1 MLTPC
6 FFYRAAMCILL
17 AAACWD
23 WVSAFLPLALFC
35 YAATLPEAFRLMES
49 TSMEMLLLTF

>member
-23 WVSAFLPLALFC
+23 WVMAFLPFALFC
-35 YAATLPEAFRLMES
+35 
-49 TSMEMLLLTF
+49 